1 MIDVIN
7 LQRKIKLETDLYRT
21 YVTELSSSVE
31 EANGK
36 TFSVAFVSDKR
47 MIELNKFFRGKDST
61 TDVLSF
67 AHEPEEFVRSTLF
80 SAPVEEQAE
89 FCTLNKGFLGD
100 IVISVEQAEC
110 QAKENELS
118 LENEIKQLILHGLL
132 HLCGYD
138 HESDK
143 GEMNRRELELRK
155 QLKI

>member
-89 FCTLNKGFLGD
+89 
-100 IVISVEQAEC
+100 S
-110 QAKENELS
+110 
-118 LENEIKQLILHGLL
+118 
-132 HLCGYD
+132 
-138 HESDK
+138 
-143 GEMNRRELELRK
+143 
-155 QLKI
+155 